1 MLVQTKRGI
10 IHEASIGYNKLSKKE
25 KSRKLD
31 SIVAVTGYNR
41 GIVAVTGYNRDY
53 ASRLLSLQGKS
64 VYVKDGSGRIYK
76 LVADVRKTK
85 KRPKGNMMQK
95 Y

>member
-41 GIVAVTGYNRDY
+41 VY

-64 VYVKDGSGRIYK
+64 VYLRSSSGISYK
-76 LVADVRKTK
+76 LVVDPRKTK
-85 KRPKGNMMQK
+85 RGPRGRRNTIRKD
-95 Y
+95 

>member
-1 MLVQTKRGI
+1 MRMLVQTKRGI

-41 GIVAVTGYNRDY
+41 VY